1 MLMLK
6 TVVQDAFFLG
16 LRRRTK
22 PTCLEKTSTCGSQQ
36 KRNKWPISMKMLSLT
51 IDQRDTN
58 KIRICLLPIK
68 LAESKKLVISSV
80 SKNVETWDLLCSL
93 GETTTWY
100 KFSDDEYQVVKCDYA
115 WIQQFLTLYKRTA
128 LGETVLPGHLV
139 LLLMG
144 VPGLQ
149 ILPTLL
155 MELCL
160 RKILYSW

>member
-1 MLMLK
+1 
-6 TVVQDAFFLG
+6 
-16 LRRRTK
+16 
-22 PTCLEKTSTCGSQQ
+22 
-36 KRNKWPISMKMLSLT
+36 MKE
-51 IDQRDTN
+51 TN